1 MRWPHFL
8 IMNGLGG
15 ICWAVLFGG
24 GAYLFGE
31 TITQVAGPIG
41 LLLLIAAIGLA
52 VAGVIFF
59 RHHEKELE
67 ERASTALQVPRSSAP

>member
-1 MRWPHFL
+1 
-8 IMNGLGG
+8 
-15 ICWAVLFGG
+15 
-24 GAYLFGE
+24 
-31 TITQVAGPIG
+31 
-41 LLLLIAAIGLA
+41 